1 MTGPSVGPEVLV
13 QVAVPVPLLPA
24 LSYRVPAGQTAP
36 ARGARVRVPV
46 GNRLV
51 IGCVIAVGQEAGPTG
66 SPQPTGDAVK
76 EVVECVDSEPFLPDA
91 VVDLALWIAE
101 YYACGPG
108 DAIAA
113 AMPPHAWTRKG
124 LTAAR
129 VSAFKTERVARLTDE
144 GRRIAGGESSQPPG
158 RRQQQALADLV
169 GAATGL
175 TTRQL
180 RKQGVTAKTLR
191 RLSDRGLVEIVAR
204 QVERDPF
211 ADSDDPEVASTI
223 RGALT
228 LTEAQQTAF
237 DALSVLIRAET
248 FRVAMLH
255 GVTGSGKTELYL
267 RLAKAVC
274 DRGRCALVLVPEIVL
289 APAIARAFQVVF
301 GERVAIQHSGLSD
314 GERHDQWHRIKRGE
328 VDVVVGTRSA
338 VFAPLDRVGLIV
350 VDEEHD
356 GSYKQEESPRYHG
369 RDAAVIRGRQADA
382 LVVLGSATPSMES
395 YHNAAVGRY
404 ERVVLPHRVLERP
417 LPEVEIVDMRAELAT
432 HGSDTILS
440 TRLLEGL
447 EDRVER
453 GEQAL
458 VLLNRRGYAASV
470 LCRQCGHTL
479 ECPNCSVS
487 LTFHRN
493 AGRVRCHYCNYSQ
506 ARPKVCPHCAGPYLE
521 RIGFG
526 TERIETEL
534 TNSFPDARIARLD
547 RDTVRRR
554 GMAAS
559 ILSRFG
565 ARTIDILVGTQM
577 IAKGHDFP
585 AVTLVGVISADV
597 GLGLADFRA
606 AERTFQLLTQV
617 AGRAGRGDARG
628 EAIIQTFFPEH
639 YSIGFACRQAYEPFF
654 EAEMHYRRSMRYPP
668 VVAMI
673 NVVVRAPRSGDAMR
687 DAGELAQSLRRHDQ
701 FEVLG
706 PAPAPISRLRGE
718 HRVQLFLKGKHRP
731 AMREA
736 LQAVLE
742 NHPKL
747 SRRVT
752 VDVDPLSVL

>member
-1 MTGPSVGPEVLV
+1 MTGPSVGSEALV
-13 QVAVPVPLLPA
+13 HVAVPVPFLPA
-24 LSYRVPAGQTAP
+24 LTYRVPAGQPTP
-36 ARGARVRVPV
+36 PRGARVRVPV
-46 GNRLV
+46 GSRLV
-51 IGCVIAVGQEAGPTG
+51 VGCVISVEQGVEPSG
-66 SPQPTGDAVK
+66 SPLLAGTAMK

-91 VVDLALWIAE
+91 VLDLALWIAE

-113 AMPPHAWTRKG
+113 AMPPHAWTRRG

-129 VSAFKTERVARLTDE
+129 ASAFKTERVAWLTDE
-144 GRRIAGGESSQPPG
+144 GRRVAGGESSQPPG
-158 RRQQQALADLV
+158 RRQQRALADLA
-169 GAATGL
+169 GAAAGL
-175 TTRQL
+175 ATRQL
-180 RKQGVTAKTLR
+180 AKQGVTAETLR
-191 RLSDRGLVEIVAR
+191 RLSDRGLVELVAR

-211 ADSDDPEVASTI
+211 DDSENPEVTSTL

-237 DALSVLIRAET
+237 DALSVSIRAET

-267 RLAKAVC
+267 RLAQGVC
-274 DRGRCALVLVPEIVL
+274 DRGRRALVLVPEIVL
-289 APAIARAFQVVF
+289 APAIARAFRVVF

-328 VDVVVGTRSA
+328 VDVVIGTRSA

-395 YHNAAVGRY
+395 YHNATVGRY

-479 ECPNCSVS
+479 ECPNCSVT

-493 AGRVRCHYCNYSQ
+493 AGRLRCHYCNYSQ
-506 ARPKVCPHCAGPYLE
+506 GRPKACPHCAGPYLE

-534 TNSFPDARIARLD
+534 TTALPGARIARLD

-565 ARTIDILVGTQM
+565 GRTIDILVGTQM

-628 EAIIQTFFPEH
+628 EAVIQTFFPEH

-673 NVVVRAPRSGDAMR
+673 NVVVRAGQLGDAMR
-687 DAGELAQSLRRHDQ
+687 DAGELAQSLRQHDQ

-718 HRVQLFLKGKHRP
+718 HRVQLFLKGTHRP

-736 LQAVLE
+736 LQGVLE
-742 NHPKL
+742 SHPKL